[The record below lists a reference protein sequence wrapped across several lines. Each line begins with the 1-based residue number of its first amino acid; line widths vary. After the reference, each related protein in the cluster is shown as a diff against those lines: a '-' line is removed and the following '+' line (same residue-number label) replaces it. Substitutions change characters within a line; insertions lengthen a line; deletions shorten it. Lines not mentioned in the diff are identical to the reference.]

1 MSGIN
6 GSALDALFADQPAML
21 SVEEVATLLNAS
33 RQNVYSWLREGVI
46 PGYKI
51 GTTWRVIS
59 EELKEKL
66 RDSQP
71 GKASKEGEDDD

>member
-1 MSGIN
+1 MNSIN

-21 SVEEVATLLNAS
+21 SVDEVATLLNAS

-51 GTTWRVIS
+51 GTTWRVLS
-59 EELKEKL
+59 EELKETL
-66 RDSQP
+66 RVSQP
-71 GKASKEGEDDD
+71 GKPTAGGKSNG